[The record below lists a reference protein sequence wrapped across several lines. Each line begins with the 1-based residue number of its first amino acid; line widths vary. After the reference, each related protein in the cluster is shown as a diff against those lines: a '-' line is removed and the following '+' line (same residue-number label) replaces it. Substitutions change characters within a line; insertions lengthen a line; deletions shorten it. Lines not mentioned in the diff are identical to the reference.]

1 MPHCAVHVIQAI
13 PTMSQPC
20 PWTGRPVPQPLNDIP
35 AQYGA
40 LRGIKIG
47 QVFANLTGIQKAGAH
62 SHVGFHGRAVSSTI
76 SGGSKS
82 KIARGVQS
90 LVHYDSEFS
99 TLSEDG
105 ESARFC
111 VYSTP
116 RSDNGLRT
124 DALAFA
130 LSAAAGAPI
139 QYLISGRQGS
149 SFAPAEPGCALMM
162 G

>member
-47 QVFANLTGIQKAGAH
+47 QVFANLTGIQK
-62 SHVGFHGRAVSSTI
+62 AVSSTI